1 MEIIRYVHGQR
12 LNTSIMGR
20 VKIKHPRPKEIETR
34 RQLLN
39 ILSPEVKVTRLIPT
53 RDAVI
58 VLTASDEDGEEIFQS
73 NKREKL
79 EKDEFNAIMP
89 PELRA
94 QRTVICFRLDEL
106 IYEHQAEEIRTEV
119 ERVQTWAKIQ
129 EVYKFPRSNT
139 LKITFQTTGMAKKA
153 KDNGIL
159 LFAMSVPPTQIRREV
174 YTPILSCNRCHAVE
188 EHETSQCPT
197 PPNYV
202 ACSECGSR
210 DHTFRECRATE
221 KQCINCGKDHS
232 ARAMKCPIRKKAL
245 KEKEE
250 KQNEEQEKRA
260 TTTYAQATLT
270 PTVPTFNSDT
280 ITTGLVCVIHAH
292 MMNAANPGSFQKT
305 LTESLAL
312 NGIKD
317 VKLPPNPPSA
327 DIMRAI
333 MGQTTVTPPTTTTQA
348 KEDVPTSQTDP
359 HNVTDQQLNNDTA
372 PGKRETTSTDTES
385 DHSSQVSSDEED
397 ATLTTVWV
405 VKKDSDKW
413 PKDTSSATIMKG
425 IKEGRYKIHH
435 NGRRSDT
442 QRAQQWLMSTRTPL
456 AKLCKSLK
464 DDDFDAINHGPPRR
478 EDAQARPRRLPRNT
492 RHI

>member
-1 MEIIRYVHGQR
+1 M
-12 LNTSIMGR
+12 
-20 VKIKHPRPKEIETR
+20 
-34 RQLLN
+34 LN
-39 ILSPEVKVTRLIPT
+39 ILAPEVKITRLIPT

-58 VLTASDEDGEEIFQS
+58 VLTASDKDGDEIFQS
-73 NKREKL
+73 NIREKL
-79 EKDEFNAIMP
+79 EKDGFNAIMP

-119 ERVQTWAKIQ
+119 ERVQTWAKVQ
-129 EVYKFPRSNT
+129 EVYKFPRTNT
-139 LKITFQTTGMAKKA
+139 LKITFQTTDMAKKA

-159 LFAMSVPPTQIRREV
+159 LFAMSVPPTQIRKEV

-188 EHETSQCPT
+188 EHATNQCPT

-210 DHTFRECRATE
+210 DHTFRECRATD
-221 KQCINCGKDHS
+221 KHCINCGKDHS

-250 KQNEEQEKRA
+250 KQREEKEKRA
-260 TTTYAQATLT
+260 TTTYAQASLT
-270 PTVPTFNSDT
+270 PSVPSFNSDT
-280 ITTGLVCVIHAH
+280 ITTGLVCVLHAH
-292 MMNAANPGSFQKT
+292 MMNTANPGSFQKT
-305 LTESLAL
+305 LSESLAL

-333 MGQTTVTPPTTTTQA
+333 LGQTTDTPPTSTAQA
-348 KEDVPTSQTDP
+348 EEDVPTSQTVP
-359 HNVTDQQLNNDTA
+359 HNSRDQHPNKDTA
-372 PGKRETTSTDTES
+372 PRKRETTPTDTES
-385 DHSSQVSSDEED
+385 DDSSQDVQVSSDEED
-397 ATLTTVWV
+397 ATLTTVLV

-435 NGRRSDT
+435 NGRSSDT

-464 DDDFDAINHGPPRR
+464 DDDFDAIDHGPPRR
-478 EDAQARPRRLPRNT
+478 EEAQARPKRLPRTT
-492 RHI
+492 RHT